1 MTCSTPATV
10 TVAPALDHC
19 LSSSSAHAMSRRF
32 STSRAMP
39 YGVSHCRTRAT
50 GIAVSPSWAAHV
62 VNRLRHGYVA
72 ALKT

>member
-1 MTCSTPATV
+1 
-10 TVAPALDHC
+10 
-19 LSSSSAHAMSRRF
+19 MSRRF

-39 YGVSHCRTRAT
+39 YGVSHCRARAT